1 VMNDYEVRILI
12 KKSISK
18 MKSPFYIGYVKIS
31 KLMYYNDEDVES
43 LSFSASTYYLV
54 TQNKNIY
61 EIEVIYHPRSFLS
74 STFEQRNKFEDRVT
88 NSIQLILGGLFKV
101 ESEDIKLH
109 FNIGGY

>member
-1 VMNDYEVRILI
+1 MNDYEIRILI

-31 KLMYYNDEDVES
+31 KLMYYNDEDVSS
-43 LSFSASTYYLV
+43 LSFSASTNSLTPKV
-54 TQNKNIY
+54 KNIY
-61 EIEVIYHPRSFLS
+61 EIELKYVPRLFLS
-74 STFEQRNKFEDRVT
+74 STFDQRNKFEDRVT

-101 ESEDIKLH
+101 EPEDIKLH